1 MRVLVMRV
9 LVRLAAVL
17 AVVFAAAPALA
28 LDLNGFR
35 AQHKLPR
42 LKHSALLAGAAYEH
56 ARDLAR
62 RNRLDHNGFEER
74 MGMIS
79 SMAAENV
86 LVGCRDR
93 ACAFRVWAKS
103 PGHRRNMLMKGVTRY
118 GLASATAQNGRMY
131 WVLELG
137 N

>member
-1 MRVLVMRV
+1 MRF
-9 LVRLAAVL
+9 AARFSIVL
-17 AVVFAAAPALA
+17 AVVLAAAPAFA
-28 LDLNGFR
+28 VDLNSFR
-35 AQHKLPR
+35 KMHRLPA
-42 LKHSALLAGAAYEH
+42 LKHSALLTGAAYEH

-62 RNRLDHNGFEER
+62 RNHLDHNGFEER

-103 PGHRRNMLMKGVTRY
+103 SGHRRNMLMKGVTRY
-118 GLASATAQNGRMY
+118 GLASATAQNGRVY